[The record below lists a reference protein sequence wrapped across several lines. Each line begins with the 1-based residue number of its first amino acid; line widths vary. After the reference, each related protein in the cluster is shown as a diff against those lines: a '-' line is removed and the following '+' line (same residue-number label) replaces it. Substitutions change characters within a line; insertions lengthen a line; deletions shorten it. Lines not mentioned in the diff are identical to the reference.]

1 MIITIKG
8 KLLESA
14 TFPFISL
21 ISISKHKDMRVT
33 GHLVTSQV
41 MKTKKLNNYISSCLP
56 CPAWVFIFI
65 LIEK

>member
-21 ISISKHKDMRVT
+21 ISISKHKDMKVT
-33 GHLVTSQV
+33 GHVSSNED
-41 MKTKKLNNYISSCLP
+41 KETKQLHLILLALP
-56 CPAWVFIFI
+56 CLGIHIYPH
-65 LIEK
+65 

>member
-41 MKTKKLNNYISSCLP
+41 MKTKKLNNYI
-56 CPAWVFIFI
+56 
-65 LIEK
+65 